1 MHKVLFYQVVLSL
14 HYPILIYS
22 PPQIL
27 QLLNTQAAARTKL
40 CLFSTPASGFGP
52 LPYTELPTLPQTLF
66 SYRSSAYIY
75 TL

>member
-1 MHKVLFYQVVLSL
+1 MHKVLSYQVVLSL

-40 CLFSTPASGFGP
+40 CLFSGFWIWSTPIYKTPNLASNFVQ
-52 LPYTELPTLPQTLF
+52 L
-66 SYRSSAYIY
+66 
-75 TL
+75 